1 MIRFYQQLARS
12 VSDETSVLSEFDR
25 LLNQLHYDA
34 DYKLRI
40 MRMDFSRTMKN
51 LNAQLISRYGFTVS
65 DIQQTK

>member
-1 MIRFYQQLARS
+1 MIGFYQQLARS

-25 LLNQLHYDA
+25 LLNHHRYDA
-34 DYKLRI
+34 GSKLRI

-51 LNAQLISRYGFTVS
+51 LNAQLISRNGFTVS